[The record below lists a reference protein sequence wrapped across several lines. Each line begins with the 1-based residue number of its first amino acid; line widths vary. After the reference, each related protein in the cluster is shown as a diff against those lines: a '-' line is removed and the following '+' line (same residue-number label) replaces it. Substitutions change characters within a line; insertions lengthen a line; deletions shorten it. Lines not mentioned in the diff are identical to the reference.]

1 MLNIIK
7 SNRRQNA
14 FQLAHLNRV
23 FLNAIIRNA
32 RIILN
37 NFQPKIIILGSRNNL
52 IIDFQ
57 IEIEQKF
64 VLIY

>member
-7 SNRRQNA
+7 SNRRQNP
-14 FQLAHLNRV
+14 FQLTHLNRV
-23 FLNAIIRNA
+23 FLNTIIRNA

-52 IIDFQ
+52 IVDFQ